1 MSPKVK
7 TLVKPIVAKIQEMK
21 SLIDPKR
28 ANNIAIA
35 LAQFR
40 AFLNYDDLVM
50 AVASLNQKHL
60 NIENLTN
67 MQLLLPTQEEMDTL
81 RQLNGQSDSLGR
93 AELFFLS
100 VMKVPRFSQKLTA
113 FRYSLQFDEQ
123 VQSLSSSLQVLA
135 KACTEVIENEKLAFL
150 LRRLLAIGNIMNES
164 SGKPI
169 AKGITLESLIKTAT
183 KRGSDD
189 KTTVLDLLVQ
199 TAINGDNNTIITSTT
214 TKGSTAVD
222 FWMDMPAVRDAMR
235 LDLEDCRITMREIH
249 NGLTNVELSIQT
261 EQSELLQ
268 DNVVPLSSG
277 NYLTKLVPFASHATC
292 ELKTIKSLFST
303 AENNVRLLCSFFAED
318 CQTCKATTIF
328 SVLFDFSR
336 LVEKSKEYIGQQKT
350 NRVMEKERRSSI
362 S

>member
-1 MSPKVK
+1 
-7 TLVKPIVAKIQEMK
+7 
-21 SLIDPKR
+21 
-28 ANNIAIA
+28 
-35 LAQFR
+35 
-40 AFLNYDDLVM
+40 M
-50 AVASLNQKHL
+50 AVASLNREHL
-60 NIENLTN
+60 NVENLTN

-81 RQLNGQSDSLGR
+81 RQLNGQSDGLGR

-100 VMKVPRFSQKLTA
+100 VMKVPRFSQKLA
-113 FRYSLQFDEQ
+113 AIKYYLQFDEL
-123 VQSLSSSLQVLA
+123 VRSLSSSLQVLA

-199 TAINGDNNTIITSTT
+199 TAINGDDNTMIPSTM

-235 LDLEDCRITMREIH
+235 LDLEDCRMTMREIQ
-249 NGLTNVELSIQT
+249 NGLTSVELSIQT
-261 EQSELLQ
+261 EQSQLLQ
-268 DNVVPLSSG
+268 DNVVPSSTSG

-292 ELKTIKSLFST
+292 ELQTIKSLFST
-303 AENNVRLLCSFFAED
+303 AENNVRSLCSFFAED
-318 CQTCKATTIF
+318 CQSCKATTIF

-336 LVEKSKEYIGQQKT
+336 LVEKSKEYISRKKINGG
-350 NRVMEKERRSSI
+350 MEKGRRSSI